1 MIMTFTVSSK
11 AYTINDEVSSNSAY
25 YQDIVINGNNH
36 EPFYLYQ
43 SIDGLHNIR
52 QLTRQS
58 LSLSALVT
66 NVGGNDVAIRFG
78 IYRFYDPESE
88 LTLSRAVNLK
98 EGINII
104 GASIDGMTIPEG
116 ATSGA
121 APRVEFRVYITE
133 FTNSCHVQLHY
144 VKAEIG
150 KFITPNFCDNFLE
163 KARIANV

>member
-1 MIMTFTVSSK
+1 MTFTVSSK

-43 SIDGLHNIR
+43 SIAGLHNIR
-52 QLTRQS
+52 QLSRQS
-58 LSLSALVT
+58 LALSASVT
-66 NVGGNDVAIRFG
+66 NVGGNDVAIKFG
-78 IYRFYDPESE
+78 IYRFYDPHSD
-88 LTLSRAVNLK
+88 LLLSRAVNLSP
-98 EGINII
+98 GINFV
-104 GASIDGMTIPEG
+104 GAAIDDITIPEG

-121 APRVEFRVYITE
+121 SPRVEFRIYLTE
-133 FTNSCHVQLHY
+133 FTNSCHVRLHY

-150 KFITPNFCDNFLE
+150 RVVTPNFCDNFLE